1 MLWEIDW
8 RIIQRMLIDVPIY
21 NYDDDGNGNGDE
33 IINLQEETPEDFEK
47 KLQKLF
53 G

>member
-1 MLWEIDW
+1 MLADAP
-8 RIIQRMLIDVPIY
+8 R
-21 NYDDDGNGNGDE
+21 YDADSDKGDENNE